1 MGIMGLNQMGPRE
14 PQQKVSEKVP
24 PTRTLR
30 QGGNNMLP
38 YWDPQMG
45 SRGATSNFL
54 LREHHQ
60 ERMGKHNPLAGSDR
74 RDRKPKPPAH
84 VT

>member
-1 MGIMGLNQMGPRE
+1 
-14 PQQKVSEKVP
+14 
-24 PTRTLR
+24 
-30 QGGNNMLP
+30 MLP

-45 SRGATSNFL
+45 SRGAMSNFL
-54 LREHHQ
+54 LREQHQ
-60 ERMGKHNPLAGSDR
+60 ERMGEHNPLAGSDR